1 MHFHEDR
8 ERLLDATIWPDSV
21 IISDLFFNSESE
33 REKQGEHNMK
43 MRLDD
48 MEEAETGAAAAA
60 AVSVA
65 AVATPAVDPGSDPV
79 ASCSM
84 ALSDDTIIA
93 AYNVDSMDC
102 VASNDHGN

>member
-1 MHFHEDR
+1 M
-8 ERLLDATIWPDSV
+8 
-21 IISDLFFNSESE
+21 IISDWFFKSESE
-33 REKQGEHNMK
+33 REHNKK

-48 MEEAETGAAAAA
+48 MEEAETGAVAAAA

-65 AVATPAVDPGSDPV
+65 AVGTPAVDAGSDPV